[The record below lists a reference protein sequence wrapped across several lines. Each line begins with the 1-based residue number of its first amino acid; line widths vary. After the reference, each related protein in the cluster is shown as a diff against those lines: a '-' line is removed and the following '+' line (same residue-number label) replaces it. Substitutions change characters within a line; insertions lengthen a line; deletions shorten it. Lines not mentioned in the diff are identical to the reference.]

1 MYDRLCYE
9 LLLTLTV
16 SIQILHTQHVFV
28 LAVIKARKPFLKMT
42 VCCRKYFLKLNKY
55 LIVYA

>member
-1 MYDRLCYE
+1 MIKLYDSPCYE

-28 LAVIKARKPFLKMT
+28 LAVILT
-42 VCCRKYFLKLNKY
+42 L
-55 LIVYA
+55 